1 MKMNKSLC
9 ALAVVSALTLSACN
23 TTNDQA
29 AAESAAAAQHNAA
42 LVNSFKNVIDRTG
55 SPDYM
60 RDYDFDEHQR
70 FNPFFDLGAW
80 HGHLLPD
87 NKDSMGGFPGTA
99 LLTEEYINFMATN
112 FDRLTVF
119 KEGKKVDF
127 AMEVYSLPGSLV
139 QVLTADGVK
148 VEMHLRFATN
158 RTSLVETKIDTDSEL
173 TLVWDGQ
180 LIEGSHAAEGVQQSD
195 KSVSETYPEYDR
207 KIAATD
213 NGLKVTFGKVRSTWD
228 LLTSGESEYQVNK
241 TIKADTKVDGLSF
254 TSTAKIDSDTTFYT
268 TYTHV
273 LTADENLAEQAKI
286 KAVLADPLSYQEQ
299 SDKRWEQYLTL
310 GLTNKSATEEQARV
324 AVKSIETLNGNWR
337 GAAGAMKHDSVTPSV
352 TARWFSGNQT
362 WPWDT
367 WKQAY
372 AMAHFN
378 PEVAKENIRAMFA
391 YQIQADDK
399 VRPYDAGYVPDLL
412 AYNLSPERGGDGG
425 NWNERN
431 TKPSLASWAVMEVY
445 NTTQD
450 KAWLEEMYPQLVAYH
465 DWWLRNRDH
474 NGNGIP
480 EYGAAVD
487 KAHNTPDGQLLFTAT
502 INGKE
507 TQLQG
512 IEKYNSLIASGE
524 YDNIEIPA
532 QTAASWESGRDDAAV
547 FGFID
552 EDQLKKYVED
562 GGSRKDWEVQFAENR
577 DESGQLI
584 GYSLLQE
591 SVDQAS
597 YMYSDNK
604 YLAEMADL
612 LGKPAD
618 AAEFRQKSADIASYI
633 NTCMFDEKSGY
644 YYDIRIEETEMDNGC
659 AGKPIV
665 ERGKGP
671 EGWSPLFNGAA
682 TQEQAD
688 IVIKTMLNKDEFNTF
703 VPLGTASQQSPAF
716 GADIYWRG
724 RVWVDQFYFGVRG
737 MEQYG
742 YHDQAV
748 ELANKFFQNADGLVE
763 DGPIR
768 ENYNPLNGAQQGAPN
783 FSWSAAHL
791 YMLYNEFFAEQ
802 KTEK

>member
-1 MKMNKSLC
+1 MFKTKMNKSLC
-9 ALAVVSALTLSACN
+9 TLAVISVLGLSACN
-23 TTNDQA
+23 AT
-29 AAESAAAAQHNAA
+29 AEQNTVQIQQSELLANT
-42 LVNSFKNVIDRTG
+42 FKNVIDRSG
-55 SPDYM
+55 SPEYM

-87 NKDSMGGFPGTA
+87 NKEGMGGFPGTA
-99 LLTEEYINFMATN
+99 LLTEEYINFMANN
-112 FDRLTVF
+112 FDRLSVL
-119 KEGKKVDF
+119 KDGKKVDF
-127 AMEVYSLPGSLV
+127 EMEAYSLPGQLV
-139 QVLTADGVK
+139 QKLTSDDVQ
-148 VEMHLRFATN
+148 VEMVLRFATN
-158 RTSLVETKIDTDSEL
+158 RTSLLETKITTDSPV

-180 LIEGSHAAEGVQQSD
+180 LIEGTHAAEGVQKSD
-195 KSVSETYPEYDR
+195 KTVSETYPDYQR
-207 KIAATD
+207 KIVATD
-213 NGLKVTFGKVRSTWD
+213 DGLKVTFGKVRSTWD
-228 LLTSGESEYQVNK
+228 LLTSGESEYQINK
-241 TIKADTKVDGLSF
+241 SIDSETVVDGLTF
-254 TSTAKIDSDTTFYT
+254 TSTANIEKSQTIFT

-273 LTADENLAEQAKI
+273 LTAAENKSEQKNIA
-286 KAVLADPLSYQEQ
+286 AVLANPKQFQDSSDLRWQE
-299 SDKRWEQYLTL
+299 YLTL
-310 GLTNKSATEEQARV
+310 GLTNQDATAAQARV
-324 AVKSIETLNGNWR
+324 AVKAIETLNGNWR

-378 PEVAKENIRAMFA
+378 PSVAKENIRAMFA
-391 YQIQADDK
+391 YQIQADDA
-399 VRPYDAGYVPDLL
+399 VRPYDLGYVPDLL

-450 KAWLEEMYPQLVAYH
+450 KAWIEEMYPKLVAYH

-487 KAHNTPDGQLLFTAT
+487 KAHNTPDGKMLFTAT
-502 INGKE
+502 IKGEKVE
-507 TQLQG
+507 MQG
-512 IEKYNSLIASGE
+512 IEKYNALLKTGE
-524 YDNIEIPA
+524 YEHIEIPA

-577 DESGQLI
+577 DENGQLI

-612 LGKPAD
+612 LGKDVD
-618 AAEFRQKSADIASYI
+618 AKMFRGKSEKIAQYI
-633 NTCMFDEKSGY
+633 NTCMFDADTGY
-644 YYDIRIEETEMDNGC
+644 FYDIRIEETEMDNGC

-682 TQEQAD
+682 TQEKAD
-688 IVIKTMLNKDEFNTF
+688 IVIKTMMDKDEFNTF

-724 RVWVDQFYFGVRG
+724 RVWVDQFYFGVRA

-742 YHDQAV
+742 HEKEAA
-748 ELANKFFQNADGLVE
+748 ELANRFFQNADGLVE

-768 ENYNPLNGAQQGAPN
+768 ENYNPLTGAQQGAPN

-791 YMLYNEFFAEQ
+791 YMLYNEFFTAE
-802 KTEK
+802 K